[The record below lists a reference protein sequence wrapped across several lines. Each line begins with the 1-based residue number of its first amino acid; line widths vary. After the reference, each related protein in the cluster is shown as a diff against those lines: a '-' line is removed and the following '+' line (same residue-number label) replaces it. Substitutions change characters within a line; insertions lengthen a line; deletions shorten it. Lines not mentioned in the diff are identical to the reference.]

1 MVIILLNRKR
11 LRLFENKFFGNDVY
25 RVIYELDDFDMVFL
39 FGVKYNFYL
48 EGVVDCLEFLV
59 YFFMLEKYE
68 KFLVFLKY

>member
-25 RVIYELDDFDMVFL
+25 RVIYELDDFDTVFL

-59 YFFMLEKYE
+59 YFFMFEKYE